1 MNLKK
6 EIIFGMIWA
15 LAERTLAQGISFIV
29 SIILARLL
37 LPEQYGIIAIVLI
50 FINIADVFVN
60 NGFGETL
67 IQNKDIDDDDYST
80 IFCCSMLVSLMLVT
94 ILFYIAPYIA
104 SFFSIPLLAEILPW
118 LSLKL
123 PISAFNTV
131 QHAYVS
137 KHMLFKKFFFATSG
151 GTFISGFIG
160 ILMAFYGFEIWALV
174 AQVLFL
180 SIFDTIILLFII
192 PWHPRIMFSL
202 ERSRNLLGFAWKII
216 SSNLLN
222 VIYIELSNLVIG
234 RNFKPAELGS
244 YNRGMQFPSLIVNN
258 INAAIGKVLFPAM
271 AEIQYDL
278 MKLRLIARKSI
289 ILSSYIIFPLLV
301 MLAVIARPLVMIILT
316 EKWIICVPYIQIACM
331 FYIIQPL
338 QTINWHVIKS
348 LGRADLCLR
357 LEVIKK
363 IIGILILFSTMHIS
377 VIAIAIGFAFSGLI
391 SMIIN
396 MIPNKKLISYSI
408 KEQSKDLL
416 PISLC
421 CLVMALGMLLWNFI
435 LTDFY
440 ILLLLQVVT
449 GLIIYIGLSSVL
461 KLEAYLWIMDLLK
474 DDIKI
479 NIFK

>member
-37 LPEQYGIIAIVLI
+37 LPEQYGIIAIVLV

-67 IQNKDIDDDDYST
+67 IQKKDADEDDYST
-80 IFCCSMLVSLMLVT
+80 IFCCSIFVSLILVA
-94 ILFYIAPYIA
+94 ILFCIAPYIA

-160 ILMAFYGFEIWALV
+160 ILMAFNGFEIWALV
-174 AQVLFL
+174 AQVIFL
-180 SIFDTIILLFII
+180 STFDTIILLFII
-192 PWHPRIMFSL
+192 PWRPRIKFSL
-202 ERSRNLLGFAWKII
+202 ERAKNLFGFAWKII
-216 SSNLLN
+216 ISNLLN
-222 VIYIELSNLVIG
+222 VIYIELSNLIIG

-278 MKLRLIARKSI
+278 KKLRLIARKSI

-301 MLAVIARPLVMIILT
+301 ILAVTARPLVIIILT

-338 QTINWHVIKS
+338 QTINWQVIKS

-357 LEVIKK
+357 LELVKK
-363 IIGILILFSTMHIS
+363 IIGILILISMMNIS
-377 VIAIAIGFAFSGLI
+377 VIAIAVGFAISGVI
-391 SMIIN
+391 SAIIN
-396 MIPNKKLISYSI
+396 MYPNEKLISYSI
-408 KEQSKDLL
+408 TEQIKDIM
-416 PISLC
+416 PIILC
-421 CLVMALGMLLWNFI
+421 CLLMALGMSFWSERIISSCHLILLQI
-435 LTDFY
+435 LTG
-440 ILLLLQVVT
+440 IT
-449 GLIIYIGLSSVL
+449 IYITLSAVFRLQGYTYIVCVL
-461 KLEAYLWIMDLLK
+461 KSK
-474 DDIKI
+474 KS
-479 NIFK
+479 FK